1 MSLHSAS
8 RSSTGPAKVLV
19 LGGGGREHAL
29 VWGLVREAAITSVI
43 VAPGSDAIA
52 CEPKVHRAPGVSA
65 TDADA
70 VLALATAED
79 VDLVV
84 VGPEAPLAAGVVDV
98 LEEAGVPTF
107 GPIKSAARIEWS
119 KAFCREVAA
128 AAGVRMARGEAFW
141 ALEPALAFAR
151 ELAEAPGSRG
161 VVVKADGLMAGKGVT
176 VCKSYDEAEAAL
188 RLLFADQPTD
198 EAHEKPAGRASRKPA
213 AQRPVPVVV
222 VEERLTGAEAS
233 LIALCDDHNA
243 LALPPARD
251 HKRLLDHDLGPNT
264 GGMGAYSPVPDLSDG
279 MCANLVDVI
288 HLPILAEL
296 ARRGAPFRGALY
308 AGLMLTPEGPVL
320 IECNA
325 RFGDPE
331 VQALL
336 PRLAVP
342 LGPLLLGAA
351 QGDLASAAA
360 GLGLVGRMLPTTGDA
375 AVAIVLAAANYP
387 ETPRRGDPIT
397 GLGDAARAGAIVFH
411 AGTIADADDEYC
423 TNGGRVLS
431 VVGLGATLAA
441 ARAHAEKAAG
451 KIAWEGMQ
459 RRHDIAA
466 HPPAPADP
474 EVAAGSPAP
483 VVSSGWDE
491 GSAAPNGGATALV
504 APNGGATAQAAPQ
517 VPPQAPGG
525 SSSGTPQVGATPQAA
540 PQVPPQAPDG
550 SSSRTSRGGAS

>member
-1 MSLHSAS
+1 MSLQAGFGSQA
-8 RSSTGPAKVLV
+8 TGPARVLV

-29 VWGLVREAAITSVI
+29 VWSLAREAGVKLVI
-43 VAPGSDAIA
+43 VAPGSDAIG
-52 CEPKVHRAPGVSA
+52 EQPKARCVPGVSA
-65 TDADA
+65 TDPEA

-107 GPIKSAARIEWS
+107 GPIRAAARIEWS

-128 AAGVRMARGEAFW
+128 SAGVRMARGEAFW

-151 ELAEAPGSRG
+151 ELASAPGSRG

-176 VCKSYDEAEAAL
+176 VCDDFARAETAL
-188 RLLFADQPTD
+188 RALFSAPGGDVHVRPD
-198 EAHEKPAGRASRKPA
+198 EKAAERASRKPQAEPAVA
-213 AQRPVPVVV
+213 AAAEADRLAGRPPVVV
-222 VEERLTGAEAS
+222 LEERLIGAEAS
-233 LIALCDDHNA
+233 LIALCDDHAA

-251 HKRLLDHDLGPNT
+251 HKRLLDGDRGPNT
-264 GGMGAYSPVPDLSDG
+264 GGMGAYSPVPDLPESL
-279 MCANLVDVI
+279 CATLVDVI
-288 HLPILAEL
+288 HVPILAEL

-351 QGDLASAAA
+351 LGDLAGAAA

-375 AVAIVLAAANYP
+375 AVAIVLAAAGYP
-387 ETPRRGDPIT
+387 ETPRKGDPIS
-397 GLGDAARAGAIVFH
+397 GLAEASHAGATVFH
-411 AGTIADADDEYC
+411 AGTVRDADGQYR
-423 TNGGRVLS
+423 TNGGRVLA
-431 VVGLGATLAA
+431 VVGLGSTVAA
-441 ARAHAEKAAG
+441 ARADAEKASDE
-451 KIAWEGMQ
+451 ISWEGMQ
-459 RRHDIAA
+459 RRGDIAA
-466 HPPAPADP
+466 RLPAAADP
-474 EVAAGSPAP
+474 RAVAASPAP
-483 VVSSGWDE
+483 I
-491 GSAAPNGGATALV
+491 SAAGWEEGKPA
-504 APNGGATAQAAPQ
+504 
-517 VPPQAPGG
+517 
-525 SSSGTPQVGATPQAA
+525 
-540 PQVPPQAPDG
+540 
-550 SSSRTSRGGAS
+550 

>member
-1 MSLHSAS
+1 MSLQAG
-8 RSSTGPAKVLV
+8 SSPPVAGPARVLV

-29 VWGLVREAAITSVI
+29 VWSLAREAGVEAVI
-43 VAPGSDAIA
+43 VAPGSDAIG
-52 CEPKVHRAPGVSA
+52 EEHKVRCVPGVSA
-65 TDADA
+65 TDPES

-107 GPIKSAARIEWS
+107 GPIRSAARIEWS

-151 ELAEAPGSRG
+151 QLATAPGSRG
-161 VVVKADGLMAGKGVT
+161 VAVKADGLMAGKGVT
-176 VCKSYDEAEAAL
+176 VCDGFAGAETAL
-188 RLLFADQPTD
+188 RALFTGAP
-198 EAHEKPAGRASRKPA
+198 AAAAAGAARLAGRP
-213 AQRPVPVVV
+213 PVVV
-222 VEERLTGAEAS
+222 VEERLFGAEAS
-233 LIALCDDHNA
+233 LIALCDDHGA

-251 HKRLLDHDLGPNT
+251 HKRLLDDDRGPNT
-264 GGMGAYSPVPDLSDG
+264 GGMGAYSPVPDLPESL
-279 MCANLVDVI
+279 CATLVDMI
-288 HLPILAEL
+288 HVPILAEL
-296 ARRGAPFRGALY
+296 TRRGAPFRGALY

-351 QGDLASAAA
+351 LGDLAGAAA

-387 ETPRRGDPIT
+387 ETPRRGDPIG
-397 GLGDAARAGAIVFH
+397 GLAEAVRAGATVFH
-411 AGTIADADDEYC
+411 AGTVRGPDGQYR

-431 VVGLGATLAA
+431 VVGLGSTLAA
-441 ARAHAEKAAG
+441 ARANAEKAAETVT
-451 KIAWEGMQ
+451 WEGMQ

-466 HPPAPADP
+466 RLPAAADLK
-474 EVAAGSPAP
+474 AAAASPAP
-483 VVSSGWDE
+483 I
-491 GSAAPNGGATALV
+491 SAAGWEGGKPA
-504 APNGGATAQAAPQ
+504 
-517 VPPQAPGG
+517 
-525 SSSGTPQVGATPQAA
+525 
-540 PQVPPQAPDG
+540 
-550 SSSRTSRGGAS
+550 

>member
-1 MSLHSAS
+1 MIAPAES
-8 RSSTGPAKVLV
+8 RSATGPARVLV

-29 VWGLVREAAITSVI
+29 VWSLAREADVESVV

-52 CEPKVHRAPGVSA
+52 CEPKVRCVAGVSA
-65 TDADA
+65 TDPAA

-84 VGPEAPLAAGVVDV
+84 VGPEGPLAGGVVDV

-107 GPIKSAARIEWS
+107 GPIRAAARIEWS
-119 KAFCREVAA
+119 KAFCREIAA

-151 ELAEAPGSRG
+151 ALADVPGSCG

-176 VCKSYDEAEAAL
+176 VCDGFSAAEAAL
-188 RLLFADQPTD
+188 RALFEDAPSGQ
-198 EAHEKPAGRASRKPA
+198 EAAAHVAGKP
-213 AQRPVPVVV
+213 PVAVI
-222 VEERLTGAEAS
+222 EERLTGAEAS
-233 LIALCDDHNA
+233 LIALCDDHSA

-251 HKRLLDHDLGPNT
+251 HKRLLDDDMGPNT
-264 GGMGAYSPVPDLSDG
+264 GGMGAYSPVPDLPESL
-279 MCANLVDVI
+279 CATLVDMI

-296 ARRGAPFRGALY
+296 TRRGAPYRGALY

-351 QGDLASAAA
+351 LGDLAGAAA
-360 GLGLVGRMLPTTGDA
+360 ELGLVSRMLPTTGDA
-375 AVAIVLAAANYP
+375 AVAVVLAAANYP
-387 ETPRRGDPIT
+387 GAPRK
-397 GLGDAARAGAIVFH
+397 GDAIDGLAEAARTGAIVFH
-411 AGTIADADDEYC
+411 AGTTLDADGQYR

-431 VVGLGATLAA
+431 VVGLGGSVAA
-441 ARAHAEKAAG
+441 ARANAEKAAG
-451 KIAWEGMQ
+451 KISWQGMQ

-466 HPPAPADP
+466 RLPGPADP
-474 EVAAGSPAP
+474 DAATSLAPISAAG
-483 VVSSGWDE
+483 WD
-491 GSAAPNGGATALV
+491 A
-504 APNGGATAQAAPQ
+504 
-517 VPPQAPGG
+517 
-525 SSSGTPQVGATPQAA
+525 
-540 PQVPPQAPDG
+540 
-550 SSSRTSRGGAS
+550 GASGAKAAS

>member
-1 MSLHSAS
+1 MSSQPGSGANATS
-8 RSSTGPAKVLV
+8 PARVLV

-29 VWGLVREAAITSVI
+29 VWSLAREAAVEAVI
-43 VAPGSDAIA
+43 VAPGSDAIGE
-52 CEPKVHRAPGVSA
+52 EPKVRCVPGVSA
-65 TDADA
+65 TDTAA
-70 VLALATAED
+70 VLALATAEN

-107 GPIKSAARIEWS
+107 GPIRAAARIEWS
-119 KAFCREVAA
+119 KAFCRDVAA
-128 AAGVRMARGEAFW
+128 SAGVRMARGEAFW

-151 ELAEAPGSRG
+151 ELAGAPGSGG

-176 VCKSYDEAEAAL
+176 VCDGFDRAEAAL
-188 RLLFADQPTD
+188 RALFTGGPAPAEAEALRVAGQP
-198 EAHEKPAGRASRKPA
+198 
-213 AQRPVPVVV
+213 PVVV
-222 VEERLTGAEAS
+222 LEERLFGSEAS
-233 LIALCDDHNA
+233 LIALCDDHGA

-251 HKRLLDHDLGPNT
+251 HKRLLDDDKGPNT
-264 GGMGAYSPVPDLSDG
+264 GGMGAYSPVPDLPESL
-279 MCANLVDVI
+279 CATLVDMI

-351 QGDLASAAA
+351 LGDLAGATAE
-360 GLGLVGRMLPTTGDA
+360 LGLVSRMLPTTGDA
-375 AVAIVLAAANYP
+375 AVAVVLAAANYP
-387 ETPRRGDPIT
+387 DTPRKGDVIS
-397 GLGDAARAGAIVFH
+397 GLAEASLDGATVFH
-411 AGTIADADDEYC
+411 AGTVRGADGRYR

-431 VVGLGATLAA
+431 VVGLGSGLAG
-441 ARAHAEKAAG
+441 ARANAEKAADRVS
-451 KIAWEGMQ
+451 WQGMQ

-466 HPPAPADP
+466 RLPG
-474 EVAAGSPAP
+474 AAGAAGGSTPAAASPAP
-483 VVSSGWDE
+483 I
-491 GSAAPNGGATALV
+491 SAADWESESGT
-504 APNGGATAQAAPQ
+504 AAPE
-517 VPPQAPGG
+517 
-525 SSSGTPQVGATPQAA
+525 
-540 PQVPPQAPDG
+540 
-550 SSSRTSRGGAS
+550 ASK